1 VAIGVAAG
9 DAGDVVPAAK
19 AEADAAAWRFENA
32 HQIDGSKTRSQRVKL
47 VLTRSALSDRQAM
60 REYIATD
67 NINAAIDVD
76 LLLSEKATAL
86 ASHPR
91 LGRTERAAGTLELVA
106 HQNYVLIYDVA
117 GGIVRVLRVFAR
129 RANVAA

>member
-1 VAIGVAAG
+1 LATREISLDAAG
-9 DAGDVVPAAK
+9 
-19 AEADAAAWRFENA
+19 
-32 HQIDGSKTRSQRVKL
+32 TRRQ
-47 VLTRSALSDRQAM
+47 QAM

-117 GGIVRVLRVFAR
+117 GDIVRVLRVLPVAR
-129 RANVAA
+129 MWPPNLEGH